1 MERLP
6 DYELLITKAENG
18 FILEHEYQFDDN
30 KVKAEYTLIEG
41 DDSCI
46 EGEEDMFRRLLEEVA
61 DFFGLQY
68 NKFESNNL
76 NIKFDK
82 KGHKLE

>member
-6 DYELLITKAENG
+6 DYELLITKAGNG
-18 FILEHEYQFDDN
+18 FILKHEYQLDDN
-30 KVKAEYTLIEG
+30 KVKAEYNLIEG
-41 DDSCI
+41 DDSFI
-46 EGEEDMFRRLLEEVA
+46 DGEEDMFRRLLEEVA